1 MKRLIGMAL
10 GGTLF
15 LGGCEGSP
23 LQALIQETFGQGQQ
37 LQTNAYVTEIA
48 PGLPFPSPQ
57 LVFTP
62 DGSRYAFI
70 NHREDG
76 RLYVGNSGQA
86 PRGLG
91 SHAQREPWF
100 SPDGKRLAFAEII
113 PGGSQSSRWKI
124 KSLEVDS
131 KAVTQVAE
139 AALGHTPWLSWSP
152 DGSTIIYASDED
164 GDHQAESLNLVTLA
178 DPTPRRLGEIAPYPW
193 DKARALW
200 SPDGKEIAYLTKI
213 PNFMNAYNLTIQTL
227 ADGKTRVLRR
237 VPGQNEFVW
246 SSDGTAI
253 AYLASESKSGDFTFH
268 RILVADGS
276 EEVTPFSLG
285 EPTEIRHGSEL
296 RGWAGF
302 YASDLSP
309 DLRYCLV
316 RRGEEPIYAREL
328 ATGRHIQLTDTLAWV
343 RRWTADSKA
352 IIASSTK
359 LSLERYYRIQ
369 VER

>member
-1 MKRLIGMAL
+1 MKRFKAMTL
-10 GGTLF
+10 GLTLL

-48 PGLPFPSPQ
+48 PGLPFPSPSV
-57 LVFTP
+57 VFST
-62 DGSRYAFI
+62 DGSRYAFV
-70 NHREDG
+70 HTRESN
-76 RLYVGNSGQA
+76 RLYVGPIGQTA
-86 PRGLG
+86 TPLDVH
-91 SHAQREPWF
+91 SQLEPWF
-100 SPDGKRLAFAEII
+100 SPDGKRLAFGELTQGEG
-113 PGGSQSSRWKI
+113 PSSRWKLSFI
-124 KSLEVDS
+124 DLDS
-131 KAVTQVAE
+131 KAVTPLAE
-139 AALGHTPWLSWSP
+139 AALGHRPWLSWSP
-152 DGSTIIYASDED
+152 DGSAVVYASDED
-164 GDHQAESLNLVTLA
+164 GDLNAESLKVVTLN
-178 DPTPRRLGEIAPYPW
+178 DPTPRVIAEIAPYPW

-200 SPDGKEIAYLTKI
+200 SPDGKQIAYLTTI

-227 ADGKTRVLRR
+227 ADGSTRVLRR
-237 VPGQNEFVW
+237 VPQQNEFVW

-253 AYLASESKSGDFTFH
+253 AYLKTGSKSGDFTLH

-285 EPTEIRHGSEL
+285 EPTEIRHGSEI
-296 RGWAGF
+296 RGVAAF
-302 YASDLSP
+302 YAGDLSP

-316 RRGEEPIYAREL
+316 RRGEDPLYAREL

-343 RRWTADSKA
+343 RGWTADSKA

-369 VER
+369 IER